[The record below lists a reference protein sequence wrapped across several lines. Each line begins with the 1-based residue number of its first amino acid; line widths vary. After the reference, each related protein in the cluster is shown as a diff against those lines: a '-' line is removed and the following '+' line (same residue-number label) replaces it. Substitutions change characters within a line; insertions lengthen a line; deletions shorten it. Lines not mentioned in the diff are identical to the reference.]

1 MFNLKNLSVNNKI
14 ALAFSCIAVAVIAL
28 SMLFISGLNNTRD
41 NILTLTDEVLPNVLL
56 VEKIK
61 FVTIFI
67 RRDQFSF
74 LPSIGDPAMKSWMQ
88 TTDGMID
95 DVTDMID
102 TYEKS
107 IQTEDERRAFKLA
120 RDNWQ
125 NYLTAQSGFND
136 IVLQNDLAGANT
148 YLLSSYKQF
157 NHMQD
162 ALTQL
167 TEINIARTDED
178 RVNTLEGVSTA
189 TIKTYIGVGALFAL
203 MAMMTL
209 FLGRQI
215 RNPLCAV
222 MTMAEEIANGN
233 LAYQIKRDQIG
244 NDELGQLADS
254 CISMQKNL
262 RELVNEIGGAVVQ
275 LSSSIEEVSAISEQ
289 SSQGMSQQQNEITMV
304 ATAMQQMQATVNEV
318 AMNTED
324 ASSSANSATERADQG
339 NQEVQQNIIE
349 IQQVSEVI
357 ENAGEMVAQLE
368 KDSASISM
376 VVDVIGGIA
385 EQTNLLALNAAIEA
399 ARAGEQGRG
408 FAVVADEVRTL
419 AGRTQDSTRQ
429 IVEIIEKLQVRAVE
443 AGAATKQSC
452 EMIRGCVEQTHSTGE
467 KISEIE
473 QAVTQIAAMNI
484 QIASACSEQNSV
496 TEDLSRSVETINVS
510 SSEAA
515 TGAGQTAQACIELS
529 QLSLGLKSMVDQ
541 FKTT

>member
-88 TTDGMID
+88 TTDNMIN
-95 DVTDMID
+95 DVTKMIN

-107 IQTEDERRAFKLA
+107 IQTEEERQAFIQA
-120 RDNWQ
+120 RENWHK
-125 NYLTAQSGFND
+125 YLSAQSGFND
-136 IVLQNDLAGANT
+136 IVLQNDLSGANK

-157 NHMQD
+157 NKMQD

-167 TEINIARTDED
+167 TEINVARTDKD
-178 RVNTLEGVSTA
+178 RINTLEGVSTA
-189 TIKTYIGVGALFAL
+189 TMKTYIGVGALFVL
-203 MAMMTL
+203 MTIMTL

-215 RNPLCAV
+215 RNPLRAV
-222 MTMAEEIANGN
+222 MAMAEEIANGN
-233 LAYQIKRDQIG
+233 LTHQIDRDQIG

-275 LSSSIEEVSAISEQ
+275 LSASIEEVSAISEQ

-318 AMNTED
+318 AMNTEE

-339 NQEVQQNIIE
+339 NKEVQQNMIE

-452 EMIRGCVEQTHSTGE
+452 EMIRTCVEQTHATGE

-496 TEDLSRSVETINVS
+496 TEDLSRSVETINIS

-515 TGAGQTAQACIELS
+515 TGAGQTAQSCIELS

-541 FKTT
+541 FKTA

>member
-1 MFNLKNLSVNNKI
+1 MMNIKNLSVNNKI
-14 ALAFSCIAVAVIAL
+14 AQAFSCIAVAVIAL

-74 LPSIGDPAMKSWMQ
+74 LPSIGDPEMKSWMQ
-88 TTDGMID
+88 TTDNMID

-102 TYEKS
+102 TYERS
-107 IQTEDERRAFKLA
+107 IQTEDERQALTLA
-120 RDNWQ
+120 RRNWQ
-125 NYLTAQSGFND
+125 DYLSAQSGFND

-157 NHMQD
+157 NRMQD
-162 ALTQL
+162 ALTEL
-167 TEINIARTDED
+167 TNINVARTDDD
-178 RVNTLEGVSTA
+178 RTSTLEGVSTA
-189 TIKTYIGVGALFAL
+189 TIKTYVGVVALFAL
-203 MAMMTL
+203 MALMTL

-215 RNPLCAV
+215 RNPLRAV

-233 LAYQIKRDQIG
+233 LAYQIDRNQMG

-262 RELVNEIGGAVVQ
+262 RELVDEIGGAVVQ

-357 ENAGEMVAQLE
+357 ENAGLMVAQLE

-429 IVEIIEKLQVRAVE
+429 IVEIIEKLQLRAVE

-452 EMIRGCVEQTHSTGE
+452 EMIRGCVAQTHSTGE

-541 FKTT
+541 FKTA

>member
-1 MFNLKNLSVNNKI
+1 MMNLKNISVNKKI
-14 ALAFSCIAVAVIAL
+14 GLAFSCVAVAVIAL
-28 SMLFISGLNNTRD
+28 CMLFISGLNNTRD
-41 NILTLTDEVLPNVLL
+41 NILSLTDEVLPNVIA

-61 FVTIFI
+61 YVTIFI

-74 LPSIGDPAMKSWMQ
+74 LPSIGDPGMKGWMQ
-88 TTDGMID
+88 TTDNMIN

-102 TYEKS
+102 AYEKH
-107 IQTEDERRAFKLA
+107 IQTEDERQALTLA
-120 RDNWQ
+120 RRHWQ
-125 NYLTAQSGFND
+125 DYLSAQSGFND
-136 IVLQNDLAGANT
+136 IVLQNDLSGANK

-157 NHMQD
+157 NKMQD
-162 ALTQL
+162 ALTKL
-167 TEINIARTDED
+167 TEINLARTADD
-178 RVNTLEGVSTA
+178 RTNTLEGVSTA
-189 TIKTYIGVGALFAL
+189 TIKTYIGVGVLFAL
-203 MAMMTL
+203 MILMTI

-215 RNPLCAV
+215 RNPLREV
-222 MTMAEEIANGN
+222 MSMAEAIAAGD
-233 LAYQIKRDQIG
+233 LVYQIKRDQIG

-254 CISMQKNL
+254 CISMQQNL
-262 RELVNEIGGAVVQ
+262 RKLVGEIGGAVVQ
-275 LSSSIEEVSAISEQ
+275 LSSSIEEVSAISLQ

-324 ASSSANSATERADQG
+324 ASSSANSATNHAAQG
-339 NQEVQQNIIE
+339 NKDVQQSIIE
-349 IQQVSEVI
+349 IQHVSEVI
-357 ENAGEMVAQLE
+357 ENAGEMVALLE
-368 KDSASISM
+368 KDSVSISM

-429 IVEIIEKLQVRAVE
+429 IVEIIEKLQIRAVE
-443 AGAATKQSC
+443 AGVATKQSC
-452 EMIRGCVEQTHSTGE
+452 EMIRGCVSQTHSTGE

-496 TEDLSRSVETINVS
+496 TENLSCSIESINSS

-515 TGAGQTAQACIELS
+515 TGAEQTAQACLELS
-529 QLSLGLKSMVDQ
+529 QLSLGLKSLLDQ

>member
-1 MFNLKNLSVNNKI
+1 MNFKNLSVNNKI
-14 ALAFSCIAVAVIAL
+14 ALAFSCVAVAVIAL

-41 NILTLTDEVLPNVLL
+41 NILSLTDEVLPNVIA

-61 FVTIFI
+61 YVTIFI

-74 LPSIGDPAMKSWMQ
+74 LPSIGDPGMKGWMQ
-88 TTDGMID
+88 TTDNMID

-102 TYEKS
+102 AYEKH
-107 IQTEDERRAFKLA
+107 IQTEDERQALTLA
-120 RDNWQ
+120 RRHWQ
-125 NYLTAQSGFND
+125 DYLSAQSGFND
-136 IVLQNDLAGANT
+136 IVLQNDLAGANK

-157 NHMQD
+157 NKMQD
-162 ALTQL
+162 ALTKL
-167 TEINIARTDED
+167 TEINLARTADD
-178 RVNTLEGVSTA
+178 RTNTLEGVSTA
-189 TIKTYIGVGALFAL
+189 TIKTYIGVGVLFAL
-203 MAMMTL
+203 MIFMTV

-215 RNPLCAV
+215 RNPLREV
-222 MTMAEEIANGN
+222 MTMAEEIAAGN
-233 LAYQIKRDQIG
+233 LIYQIKRDQIG

-275 LSSSIEEVSAISEQ
+275 LSASIEEVSAITEQ
-289 SSQGMSQQQNEITMV
+289 SSQGMSQQQDEITMV

-318 AMNTED
+318 AMNTEE
-324 ASSSANSATERADQG
+324 ASSSANSATDRADQG
-339 NQEVQQNIIE
+339 NQEVQKNIIE

-368 KDSASISM
+368 KDSTSISM

-452 EMIRGCVEQTHSTGE
+452 EMIRGCVGQTRSTGE
-467 KISEIE
+467 KISEIQ

-515 TGAGQTAQACIELS
+515 TGAIQTAQACIELS
-529 QLSLGLKSMVDQ
+529 QLSLDLKSMVDR
-541 FKTT
+541 FKTA

>member
-1 MFNLKNLSVNNKI
+1 
-14 ALAFSCIAVAVIAL
+14 
-28 SMLFISGLNNTRD
+28 MLH
-41 NILTLTDEVLPNVLL
+41 
-56 VEKIK
+56 
-61 FVTIFI
+61 
-67 RRDQFSF
+67 
-74 LPSIGDPAMKSWMQ
+74 
-88 TTDGMID
+88 
-95 DVTDMID
+95 
-102 TYEKS
+102 
-107 IQTEDERRAFKLA
+107 
-120 RDNWQ
+120 
-125 NYLTAQSGFND
+125 
-136 IVLQNDLAGANT
+136 NDLAGANT

-157 NHMQD
+157 NKMHD
-162 ALTQL
+162 ALTEL
-167 TEINIARTDED
+167 TEINLARTYDD
-178 RVNTLEGVSTA
+178 RTSTLESVSAA
-189 TIKTYIGVGALFAL
+189 TIETYIGVVALFAL
-203 MAMMTL
+203 MAMMTV

-215 RNPLCAV
+215 RNPLREV
-222 MTMAEEIANGN
+222 MAMAEAIAAGN
-233 LAYQIKRDQIG
+233 LIYQIKRDQIG

-262 RELVNEIGGAVVQ
+262 RELVDEIGGAVVQ

-318 AMNTED
+318 AMNTEE

-452 EMIRGCVEQTHSTGE
+452 EMIRGCVAQTRSTGE

-496 TEDLSRSVETINVS
+496 TEDLSRSVETINIS

>member
-1 MFNLKNLSVNNKI
+1 MMNIKNLSVNNKI

-74 LPSIGDPAMKSWMQ
+74 LPSIGDPEMKSWMQ
-88 TTDGMID
+88 TTDNMID
-95 DVTDMID
+95 DVTDMIN

-107 IQTEDERRAFKLA
+107 IQTEEERQALTLA
-120 RDNWQ
+120 RRNWQ
-125 NYLTAQSGFND
+125 DYLSAQSGFND

-157 NHMQD
+157 NRMQD
-162 ALTQL
+162 ALTKL
-167 TEINIARTDED
+167 TEINLARTETD
-178 RVNTLEGVSTA
+178 RTNTLEGVSTA
-189 TIKTYIGVGALFAL
+189 TMKTYIGVGALFTL
-203 MAMMTL
+203 MAVMTL

-215 RNPLCAV
+215 RNPLREV

-262 RELVNEIGGAVVQ
+262 RELVDEIGGAVVQ

-429 IVEIIEKLQVRAVE
+429 IVEIIEKLQLRAVE

-452 EMIRGCVEQTHSTGE
+452 EMIRGCVSQTHSTGE

-541 FKTT
+541 FKTA

>member
-1 MFNLKNLSVNNKI
+1 MNIKNLSVNNKI

-74 LPSIGDPAMKSWMQ
+74 LPSIGDPEMKSWMQ
-88 TTDGMID
+88 TTDNMID
-95 DVTDMID
+95 DVTDMIN

-107 IQTEDERRAFKLA
+107 IQTDEERQAFVLA
-120 RDNWQ
+120 RENWQ
-125 NYLTAQSGFND
+125 SYLSAQSGFND
-136 IVLQNDLAGANT
+136 IVLHNDLAGANT

-157 NHMQD
+157 NKMHD
-162 ALTQL
+162 ALTEL
-167 TEINIARTDED
+167 TEINLARTYDD
-178 RVNTLEGVSTA
+178 RTSTLESVSAA
-189 TIKTYIGVGALFAL
+189 TIETYIGVVALFAL
-203 MAMMTL
+203 MAMMTV

-215 RNPLCAV
+215 RNPLREV
-222 MTMAEEIANGN
+222 MAMAEAIAAGN
-233 LAYQIKRDQIG
+233 LIYQIKRDQIG

-262 RELVNEIGGAVVQ
+262 RELVDEIGGAVVQ

-318 AMNTED
+318 AMNTEE

-452 EMIRGCVEQTHSTGE
+452 EMIRGCVAQTRSTGE

-496 TEDLSRSVETINVS
+496 TEDLSRSVETINIS

>member
-14 ALAFSCIAVAVIAL
+14 ALAFSCIAVGVIAL

-41 NILTLTDEVLPNVLL
+41 NILTLTDKVLPNVLL

-74 LPSIGDPAMKSWMQ
+74 LPSIGDPDMKSWMQ
-88 TTDGMID
+88 TTDNMID
-95 DVTDMID
+95 DVTDMIN

-107 IQTEDERRAFKLA
+107 IQTDEERRAFISA
-120 RDNWQ
+120 RENWQ
-125 NYLTAQSGFND
+125 NYLNAQSGFND
-136 IVLQNDLAGANT
+136 IVLQNDLSGANK

-157 NHMQD
+157 NKMQD
-162 ALTQL
+162 ALTEL
-167 TEINIARTDED
+167 TEINVARTDDD
-178 RVNTLEGVSTA
+178 RTSTLEGVSTA
-189 TIKTYIGVGALFAL
+189 TIKTYVGVAALFAL
-203 MAMMTL
+203 MALMTL

-215 RNPLCAV
+215 RNPLRAV

-233 LAYQIKRDQIG
+233 LAYQIDRAQMG

-324 ASSSANSATERADQG
+324 ASSSANSATERAEQG
-339 NQEVQQNIIE
+339 SKEVQLSIGE

-357 ENAGEMVAQLE
+357 ENAGQMVAQLE
-368 KDSASISM
+368 QDSTSISM
-376 VVDVIGGIA
+376 VVDVIGSIA

-429 IVEIIEKLQVRAVE
+429 IVEIIEKLQLRAVE
-443 AGAATKQSC
+443 AGTATKQSC
-452 EMIRGCVEQTHSTGE
+452 EMIRNCVEQTHSTGE

-496 TEDLSRSVETINVS
+496 TEDLNRSVETINVS

-515 TGAGQTAQACIELS
+515 IGASQTAQACIELS
-529 QLSLGLKSMVDQ
+529 QLSLGLKTMVEK

>member
-215 RNPLCAV
+215 RNPLRAV